1 VALAARVVT
10 VSSYSRQDISSFL
23 QCDAGRMEAIANG
36 VDPIFRPAAPQDVAT
51 ACHRLR
57 IARPYVLFV
66 GGFDFRKNLRRLMAA
81 FAQLVDEGFP
91 HQLVLVGG
99 RGNDPRLYP
108 DPNEAVLAYQLG
120 HRVSILD
127 GGVDDGTLRA
137 LYTGADLF
145 VFPSLF
151 EGFGLPPLEAMA
163 CGTPVVCSRAASL
176 PEVVGG
182 AAVLFEPDEPGS
194 IAAAMRGILC
204 DPEAGGRLVDA
215 GPAHAQSFSWDA
227 AVRTLHAALMACC

>member
-1 VALAARVVT
+1 
-10 VSSYSRQDISSFL
+10 
-23 QCDAGRMEAIANG
+23 
-36 VDPIFRPAAPQDVAT
+36 
-51 ACHRLR
+51 
-57 IARPYVLFV
+57 V

-176 PEVVGG
+176 PEVVGD
-182 AAVLFEPDEPGS
+182 AAVLFDPEDLAS
-194 IAAAMRGILC
+194 MVAAMRG
-204 DPEAGGRLVDA
+204 ALVDA
-215 GPAHAQSFSWDA
+215 DLRARLRTAGLARSQCFSWEKSA
-227 AVRTLHAALMACC
+227 QALHTTLQACR